1 MKPAISQV
9 CSLPFS
15 FETDIADYA
24 AAHCSA
30 IDIWLTKLETYL
42 ESHSLPQVRQLLEAN
57 GMAVPVASFQGG
69 ILASQGEARREAW
82 DLFARRLELCQQ
94 LKIGTLVISGDI
106 AGPLSS
112 TLVERVHASLQH
124 AAQQAAEREVRLA
137 LEFQAGAAYI
147 NNLQTAVAVIS
158 EVGHPA
164 LGICLDVFHFYVGP
178 SKLTDLGYISR
189 DQLFHVQLSDLADT
203 PREFATDSHRIL
215 PGDGDIPL
223 APILDYLREIDYSGY
238 VSLEVMNPQLWQV
251 SPRQFGEIGIT
262 ALRKLLGQA
271 SMEGTGSSGG

>member
-1 MKPAISQV
+1 MRKGRSDAAIAAKTKQEPRFALQSMV
-9 CSLPFS
+9 SRLPTGRS
-15 FETDIADYA
+15 RSGIATR
-24 AAHCSA
+24 S
-30 IDIWLTKLETYL
+30 
-42 ESHSLPQVRQLLEAN
+42 SS
-57 GMAVPVASFQGG
+57 
-69 ILASQGEARREAW
+69 GEFGWR
-82 DLFARRLELCQQ
+82 
-94 LKIGTLVISGDI
+94 
-106 AGPLSS
+106 
-112 TLVERVHASLQH
+112 
-124 AAQQAAEREVRLA
+124 
-137 LEFQAGAAYI
+137 
-147 NNLQTAVAVIS
+147 TAVAVIS

-189 DQLFHVQLSDLADT
+189 DQLFHVQLSDLVDT

-251 SPRQFGEIGIT
+251 SPRQFGEVGIT